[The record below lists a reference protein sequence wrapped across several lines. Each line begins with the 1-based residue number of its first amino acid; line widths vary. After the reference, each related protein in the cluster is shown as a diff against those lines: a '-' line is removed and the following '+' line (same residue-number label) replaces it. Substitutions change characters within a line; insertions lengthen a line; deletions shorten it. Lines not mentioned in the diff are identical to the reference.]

1 MTRSGRGAV
10 FQEKGGPVRDR
21 DHVREI
27 DHVLNGRPSER
38 DGVVAQSWRRC
49 VEDYG
54 LDPTRPSPAH
64 IVTESRLREHREQSE
79 RLIAIARSGL
89 EALFRQIAGQKYVL
103 LLADAKGVTVDYFG
117 DPKFEDE
124 LRRAG
129 LYLGSD
135 WSEQLAGTCGVG
147 SCIVTKQAITIHQ
160 SDHFDL
166 THTPLS
172 CTAAPIFDTSG
183 NLAAVLDISLL
194 RSPQP
199 KISQSLAMSLVTA
212 SVRRVEMANL
222 MAMNRG
228 DWVLRFSTSP
238 EFLDVDPEAAV
249 ALDGSGRIIGM
260 THGAEMVLA
269 GQGGGTVLGE
279 RIDRFFDLTVDSLPD
294 LMRGRPTE
302 DRLISLRDGQGMFG
316 HAIAPQ
322 SERLPAPLARGAVA
336 SAFQSI
342 GGNDPVIQRL
352 VAEAERLAPTSI
364 PVLVTGETGVGKER
378 LVRAIHASQPGNR
391 PFVSLAAATLVEDW
405 PALAEAAQTGTLF
418 IDAPED
424 LSPDAQSR
432 LLRLIAGLDALPTRR
447 RPRLMAATAVDLAAM
462 VRGGQFRADLFFRL
476 AAVTLTLPPLRL
488 RQDFDW
494 LLGRMMRQ
502 FSHLRPDSLRL
513 SPAARAELQS
523 RDWPGNLRE
532 LANTLEVAVAL
543 AEGAVIDLPDL
554 PPAPLT
560 PAEVVESLADV
571 LAACGGNMA
580 LAARRMGVNRS
591 TILRRARRDG
601 LVAN

>member
-1 MTRSGRGAV
+1 MS
-10 FQEKGGPVRDR
+10 DLS
-21 DHVREI
+21 HLREI
-27 DHVLNGRPSER
+27 DQVLSGRAAGR
-38 DGVVAQSWRRC
+38 DALVEQSWRRC
-49 VEDYG
+49 VEQYG
-54 LDPTRPSPAH
+54 MDPAKPSPAH
-64 IVTESRLREHREQSE
+64 IVTEARLREHREQSE

-103 LLADAKGVTVDYFG
+103 LLADAKGITVDYFG

-124 LRRAG
+124 LRQAG
-129 LYLGSD
+129 LFLGSD

-147 SCIVTKQAITIHQ
+147 SCIITREAITIHQ

-172 CTAAPIFDTSG
+172 CTAAPIFDTDG

-199 KISQSLAMSLVTA
+199 KISQSLALNLVKA

-260 THGAEMVLA
+260 TRGAEQVLA
-269 GQGGGTVLGE
+269 RQATGQVIGA
-279 RIDRFFDLTVDSLPD
+279 RIDRFFDLSVDTLPD

-302 DRLISLRDGQGMFG
+302 DRLIQLRDGQAMFG

-322 SERLPAPLARGAVA
+322 SARLSDNAALERGGP
-336 SAFQSI
+336 FQSI
-342 GGNDPVIQRL
+342 GGIDPTITRL
-352 VAEAERLAPTSI
+352 KADAARLAATGI
-364 PVLVTGETGVGKER
+364 ALLLTGETGTGKER
-378 LVRAIHASQPGNR
+378 LARAIHTCQPGNR
-391 PFVSLAAATLVEDW
+391 PFVTLTCAAPDPDW
-405 PALAEAAQTGTLF
+405 NGLAEAAAGGTLF
-418 IDAPED
+418 IDSPED
-424 LSPDAQSR
+424 LNPEAQGC
-432 LLRLIAGLDALPTRR
+432 LLQTIARFDALPARR
-447 RPRLMAATAVDLAAM
+447 RPRLIAATAVDLPERLRA
-462 VRGGQFRADLFFRL
+462 GLFRADLFFRL
-476 AAVTLTLPPLRL
+476 ASATLPLPPLRL

-494 LLGRMMRQ
+494 LLDRLLRQ
-502 FSHLRPDSLRL
+502 LGHLRPQTPRL
-513 SPAARAELQS
+513 SPAARAALKA

-532 LANTLEVAVAL
+532 LANTLEVAVTL
-543 AEGAVIDLPDL
+543 ADSAVIDVPDL
-554 PPAPLT
+554 PPSPLGAAAQVT
-560 PAEVVESLADV
+560 EAESLSAI

-580 LAARRMGVNRS
+580 LAAKRLGVNRS
-591 TILRRARRDG
+591 TVLRRARREG
-601 LVAN
+601 LLPH

>member
-1 MTRSGRGAV
+1 MSDLSHLSEIDQVLSGRAMG
-10 FQEKGGPVRDR
+10 RDA
-21 DHVREI
+21 
-27 DHVLNGRPSER
+27 
-38 DGVVAQSWRRC
+38 VVAQSWRRC
-49 VEDYG
+49 VEQYG
-54 LDPTRPSPAH
+54 MDPAKPSPAH
-64 IVTESRLREHREQSE
+64 IVTETRLREHREQSE

-124 LRRAG
+124 LRAAG
-129 LYLGSD
+129 LHLGSD

-147 SCIVTKQAITIHQ
+147 SCLVTKQAITIHQ
-160 SDHFDL
+160 TDHFDL

-183 NLAAVLDISLL
+183 NLTAVLDISLL

-199 KISQSLAMSLVTA
+199 KISQSLALNLVTA
-212 SVRRVEMANL
+212 SARRIEMANL

-260 THGAEMVLA
+260 THGAETVLA
-269 GQGGGTVLGE
+269 RNGAAVLGE
-279 RIDRFFDLTVDSLPD
+279 RIDQFFELTVDTLPD

-302 DRLISLRDGQGMFG
+302 DRLITLRDGQGLFG

-322 SERLPAPLARGAVA
+322 SERLSAPIAQRGAV

-342 GGNDPVIQRL
+342 GGSDPVIQRL
-352 VAEAERLAPTSI
+352 AAEAARLAPTTI
-364 PVLVTGETGVGKER
+364 PILVAGETGSGKER
-378 LVRAIHASQPGNR
+378 LIRAIHASQPGNR
-391 PFVSLAAATLVEDW
+391 AFVTLTAATSEADW
-405 PALAEAAQTGTLF
+405 QAMADAAQTGTLF

-424 LSPDAQSR
+424 LPPLAQVR
-432 LLRLIAGLDALPTRR
+432 LMHIIGGLDALPAQV
-447 RPRLMAATAVDLAAM
+447 RPRLMTATTVDLAGL
-462 VRGGQFRADLFFRL
+462 VRKGLFRNDLFFRL

-494 LLGRMMRQ
+494 LTDRMMRQ

-532 LANTLEVAVAL
+532 LANTLAVAVAL
-543 AEGAVIDLPDL
+543 AEGAVIDFPDL
-554 PPAPLT
+554 PPAPLAPT
-560 PAEVVESLADV
+560 EQIESLAAV

-591 TILRRARRDG
+591 TILRRARREG
-601 LVAN
+601 LMPH